1 MPPQSGDK
9 TAVLARRADVAYLY
23 CRGWPQH
30 KIAAKY
36 HVTRQQIGKD
46 LAGIRAEWQRVMV
59 REFDTYKAEQ
69 LAKLDAMEAEA
80 WRGWR
85 RSLRDAVKQTTK
97 MGPAP
102 PPEQKATRSADPD
115 AADDPLAEAAEPPAD
130 MVVTEDQT
138 VTEGQTGDPRFLQII
153 GDCIDKRLRVVGGYA
168 KDASPQFG
176 PVVVQVFGR
185 GFDPAQI
192 HGGGPEGDVID
203 ADNSLP
209 ARR

>member
-1 MPPQSGDK
+1 MPPQSGNKD
-9 TAVLARRADVAYLY
+9 AIVARRADVAYLY

-36 HVTRQQIGKD
+36 HVTRQQVGKD
-46 LAGIRAEWQRVMV
+46 LAAIRSAWQETMV
-59 REFDTYKAEQ
+59 REFDAYKAEQ

-97 MGPAP
+97 LTPAP
-102 PPEQKATRSADPD
+102 PPKPARAADPD
-115 AADDPLAEAAEPPAD
+115 ASDDPLAEAGPPD
-130 MVVTEDQT
+130 PEMVVTEDQT
-138 VTEGQTGDPRFLQII
+138 VTEGQAGDPRFLQII

-168 KDASPQFG
+168 KDANPQFG

-192 HGGGPEGDVID
+192 HSGEVID
-203 ADNSLP
+203 ADSPLP